1 MDGYSKYIQESQ
13 ATVDDPNV
21 PNKRTLIVS
30 IIGVVFVAA
39 IAIGAYEWWPQRLPS
54 ADASPAVLAKFITTD
69 QFDNLPLD
77 QQERYVE
84 ALMKQ
89 GFAVIIAAAKEANLT
104 AAERQRGLENA
115 MQAGMEYRWGKH
127 LDIWLKLD
135 DKGKADYVKKV
146 VAAMPPRPAGMDPR
160 GAPGNRRSMSPER
173 QKRFIESMP
182 PDRRAQ
188 MAEFMKAVR
197 DAHGD
202 GAVKKLRFELQRGLG
217 ILPELRGG
225 QPLFVFP
232 QK

>member
-1 MDGYSKYIQESQ
+1 MADSYSKFTQEP
-13 ATVDDPNV
+13 AAAIDPIA
-21 PNKRTLIVS
+21 PNRRTLIVS
-30 IIGVVFVAA
+30 IVGVVLVAGVA
-39 IAIGAYEWWPQRLPS
+39 ITAWKLWPQRLPS

-77 QQERYVE
+77 EQERYVE

-89 GFAVIIAAAKEANLT
+89 GFAAIIRAAKEANLT

-160 GAPGNRRSMSPER
+160 GAPGNRATRSMTPER

-197 DAHGD
+197 DANGD
-202 GAVKKLRFELQRGLG
+202 GAK
-217 ILPELRGG
+217 
-225 QPLFVFP
+225 
-232 QK
+232 